1 LPTQLRFAGAAV
13 VTLRPWLKPSQLAE
27 WRIRNDY
34 MIEDLK
40 RSFLFENL
48 SPPLLQRVATHAVRV
63 HLEEGESLF
72 EQGDPARR
80 FYLVCSGQIKLF
92 RLSPAGNE
100 KVIDIVIPGSTFG
113 EALMF
118 LERPH
123 YPVGAQALQT
133 SELISIDAVDFAE
146 MLRGSV
152 ETCFIMLGAMSQRLR
167 GLLREIDELSLHS
180 ATCRVAAYIAKHA
193 PEQVPT
199 FDFPVAKQIVASRLS
214 VKPETFSRIIKNLSD
229 RGIIRISGSRVT
241 ICDRE
246 ALEEAAEVCFSEP
259 DVL

>member
-1 LPTQLRFAGAAV
+1 MVIFPPQT
-13 VTLRPWLKPSQLAE
+13 KPSQLAE
-27 WRIRNDY
+27 WRIRNEH

-48 SPPLLQRVATHAVRV
+48 SQSLLQRVATHAVRV
-63 HLEEGESLF
+63 HLDEGESLF
-72 EQGDPARR
+72 EQGDPAKR
-80 FYLVCSGQIKLF
+80 FYLVCSGQVKLF

-100 KVIDIVIPGSTFG
+100 KVIDVVIPGSTFG

-118 LERPH
+118 LERPR
-123 YPVGAQALQT
+123 YPVGAQALQ
-133 SELISIDAVDFAE
+133 SSDLISIDATDFAD

-152 ETCFIMLGAMSQRLR
+152 DTCFVMLGAMSQRLR

-193 PEQVPT
+193 PSQADT
-199 FDFPVAKQIVASRLS
+199 FELPVAKQIVASRLS

-229 RGIIRISGSRVT
+229 DGVIRVSGSRVT
-241 ICDRE
+241 ICDRATLDE
-246 ALEEAAEVCFSEP
+246 VAETCFVQA
-259 DVL
+259 DTF